1 MMTSTSLFISQRNN
15 GRTSEDGRGKANDA
29 DADKAEKLKEH
40 RSPQSE
46 GYNGEIDVVYCFVQA
61 QALIEGGMYEKLSPS
76 TKT

>member
-1 MMTSTSLFISQRNN
+1 MMTSLFISRNN
-15 GRTSEDGRGKANDA
+15 GRTAEDGRGKADDA
-29 DADKAEKLKEH
+29 DADKAEKPEEDP
-40 RSPQSE
+40 STQSE